1 MVLALRQQG
10 MLKGRSGAAPVK
22 LVALAVE
29 VVPLNHSPCK
39 TRGKVA
45 ERTGLSVHTRRA
57 QSQTTP
63 HPVSCTLMGGVFGLQ
78 QKAGPYHKSF
88 HRVTGRLTNEVVSP
102 VSLLYNGAGILRLLS
117 S

>member
-63 HPVSCTLMGGVFGLQ
+63 HPVSCTLMGGCVWATAEGWSLPQ
-78 QKAGPYHKSF
+78 VLPSC
-88 HRVTGRLTNEVVSP
+88 HRQTNQRSCFSRFVA
-102 VSLLYNGAGILRLLS
+102 L
-117 S
+117 